1 VSDCPLRGYRAR
13 VGTACRRADLTPLCR
28 SRPSGRWSLSRRR
41 GRSV

>member
-1 VSDCPLRGYRAR
+1 VIDCPLSGHRAR
-13 VGTACRRADLTPLCR
+13 GGTACRRADLARLRR